1 MTSKKINI
9 SKILP
14 IFMTFIVMG
23 FVDIVGVST
32 GYVQK
37 DFELS
42 DSLAQFIPSMVFIWF
57 FFFSIPVGVLQDKI
71 GKKKMMKI
79 GIVITLFGLLL
90 PFLNY
95 SFVMILTAFVFIGIG
110 NTIVQVAA
118 NPLLQEITP
127 KEKLSSFLS
136 LSQFV
141 KAITSLLGPII
152 ATYMALQFGDWRLV
166 FVVYAIVSLVSVFWL
181 SATKIDET
189 MKSDSAATFKSC
201 IGLLNDRFIL
211 VIVIAIFLIVGAD
224 VGMNSNIQGFLMK
237 LHGLSLENASYG
249 ISIYFMALMISRF
262 SGAILLQFLK
272 PIFFLSITAILA
284 MAGTL
289 LLLFSSSE
297 IMALTAIFIIG
308 LGAGNLFPLVF
319 SIAINKMP
327 SRANEISGLLVMA
340 IVGGAIIPPI
350 MGIISSNFGVAGSI
364 SVLMFCFVFML
375 IIPLFRFNSDEV
387 KETRN
392 KLKVKS

>member
-387 KETRN
+387 KG
-392 KLKVKS
+392 